1 MNLMLEKEYICRRV
15 LFYFV
20 SKEDLMIINKYFK
33 SFMNKGRIRCLKV
46 GLEYF
51 YSFV

>member
-1 MNLMLEKEYICRRV
+1 MLKKEYICRRV

-33 SFMNKGRIRCLKV
+33 SFINKGRIR
-46 GLEYF
+46 YF
-51 YSFV
+51 EGWSRIFL